1 MPHQNTF
8 MNDLYIIVH
17 VFMRILLGFF
27 KRILNITTIYR
38 KLMKTR
44 LIFTNDLTMYILFV
58 K

>member
-1 MPHQNTF
+1 MPYQNTF